1 MATTESADF
10 LIYGHPY
17 CHLCDQMEAAL
28 VDLLQQIG
36 NGRSFAI
43 EVVDLD
49 ADEALEALYGEKVP
63 VLMAGGRELCHYHLD
78 AQAVREYLTEN
89 R

>member
-1 MATTESADF
+1 MHENDVADF
-10 LIYGHPY
+10 VIYGHPY
-17 CHLCDQMEAAL
+17 CHLCDEMEAAL
-28 VDLLQQIG
+28 VALLQQIG
-36 NGRSFAI
+36 DGRAFSI

-49 ADEALEALYGEKVP
+49 ADDVLEAIFGERVP